1 MSGKDTLD
9 GQPPSVARASALAGK
24 RIMWRVK
31 GTLPYEPGYVSGSTL
46 DILDIRFVSSLSGK
60 YYAIDDIDYR
70 VLQG

>member
-1 MSGKDTLD
+1 MEENMWPKGATSSD
-9 GQPPSVARASALAGK
+9 RASALVGK

-31 GTLPYEPGYVSGSTL
+31 GTIPYKPGYVSGSTL
-46 DILDIRFVSSLSGK
+46 DILDIRFIASSLSGK